1 MCNCSS
7 GAAAAG
13 GGETA
18 IGLVAI
24 PAIWGAVGAGC
35 IAKYRVS
42 GKEAALAGSPAR
54 LIRTLTSPRSN
65 SNSAMSFSI
74 KNSMSSFSSFWF
86 IVWGGP
92 ASYSLVPAWE
102 PACRTNSLRRSS
114 LNLYKFLL
122 LGRKYFAPGFCYYHH
137 VFNANTPLS
146 WNVRARFHS
155 NHHPGL

>member
-1 MCNCSS
+1 MCSS
-7 GAAAAG
+7 SWGSTAGEALAGGAAAG
-13 GGETA
+13 GWAAGGVYETDAGEGIA
-18 IGLVAI
+18 
-24 PAIWGAVGAGC
+24 GADVTCVITGADN
-35 IAKYRVS
+35 
-42 GKEAALAGSPAR
+42 GSAPR
-54 LIRTLTSPRSN
+54 LILTLTSPRSN

-74 KNSMSSFSSFWF
+74 RNSISSFSSFWF
-86 IVWGGP
+86 MVWGGP

-146 WNVRARFHS
+146 WN
-155 NHHPGL
+155 